1 MRHLSNRFSNRLSNR
16 FNNRVS
22 SSPGNSFGSFKLLPW
37 LGALTGAVILTAC
50 SPQSSQTDQP
60 FHAGSV
66 VNRNTDSQPA
76 GNQGTPATGQDQ
88 DQAGR
93 LPQPKPSADN
103 ANTSPAQLSLGE
115 KQAVL
120 VKNFSHIGALR
131 GRDTEA
137 IGLASAVFKNDHYQL
152 LAVAEGLGP
161 PPAGQV
167 YQGWL
172 QRSDAPGL
180 LSTGGFETEDGVR
193 TNTFVSPTNLLGYT
207 RYLVTLEP
215 TGEPTDETTGVGTP
229 QTATRSAGTTILQG
243 SLTPISR

>member
-1 MRHLSNRFSNRLSNR
+1 MRNLSNRFSNRLSNR

-137 IGLASAVFKNDHYQL
+137 IGLASVRGALPFPLQADDLHAKGFSKGGD
-152 LAVAEGLGP
+152 
-161 PPAGQV
+161 
-167 YQGWL
+167 
-172 QRSDAPGL
+172 QRSDGSHPGDAED
-180 LSTGGFETEDGVR
+180 FAAEFRDGVVEAR
-193 TNTFVSPTNLLGYT
+193 
-207 RYLVTLEP
+207 E
-215 TGEPTDETTGVGTP
+215 VG
-229 QTATRSAGTTILQG
+229 
-243 SLTPISR
+243 